1 MLPTS
6 IDKCPAACQTAQCVS
21 IPSEIFH
28 EDREV
33 STADKTIHNSGCC
46 PAHDRFHDCGV
57 VYPPRVGTS
66 VGESEGG

>member
-28 EDREV
+28 EEHGIKQYIRIV
-33 STADKTIHNSGCC
+33 CGCC
-46 PAHDRFHDCGV
+46 PAHDRFVTTV
-57 VYPPRVGTS
+57 VSSTHHAWAQV
-66 VGESEGG
+66 

>member
-28 EDREV
+28 EEHGHEHGPHGIKQY
-33 STADKTIHNSGCC
+33 SSSPYA
-46 PAHDRFHDCGV
+46 
-57 VYPPRVGTS
+57 
-66 VGESEGG
+66 